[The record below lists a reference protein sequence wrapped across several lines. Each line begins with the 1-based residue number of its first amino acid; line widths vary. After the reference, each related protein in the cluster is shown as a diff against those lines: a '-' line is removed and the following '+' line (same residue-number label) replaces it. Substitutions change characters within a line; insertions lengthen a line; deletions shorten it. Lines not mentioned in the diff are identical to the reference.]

1 MRRSMWPG
9 AVTPALLLSL
19 SLLTT
24 CGGPASP
31 PEGTPSSASAS
42 STATSTPTTAETTA
56 TETTTAAASPTATG
70 SPTASAP
77 APAAWTTYTT
87 AAGDLSFD
95 LPSAWN
101 IKDPAGELA
110 EGGGAFAE
118 VTSEDGRLLATLRTN
133 MATGSTCTEKYPY
146 EVLES
151 EEMPQ
156 LAQYGTVPRYTFETR
171 GNATAAGP
179 PDTPAAAYGI
189 TTAPLPE
196 GDSACYMFH
205 FFTWPPNAAMFGAFY
220 NPELNLTPGDAS
232 LPYLEKAKLYAGTHE
247 YADIKRMITSLRP
260 AG

>member
-1 MRRSMWPG
+1 MRRSAWPG
-9 AVTPALLLSL
+9 AVTPAVLLSL
-19 SLLTT
+19 SLLTA
-24 CGGPASP
+24 CGGPANP
-31 PEGTPSSASAS
+31 PQATPSGASVSASA
-42 STATSTPTTAETTA
+42 TPVP
-56 TETTTAAASPTATG
+56 TETTTAAESPSAAPGSPTATA
-70 SPTASAP
+70 PASAS
-77 APAAWTTYTT
+77 WTTYTT

-95 LPSAWN
+95 LPSTWN

-151 EEMPQ
+151 QEMPQ

-171 GNATAAGP
+171 GNETAAGP

-189 TTAPLPE
+189 TSAPHPE
-196 GDSACYMFH
+196 GESACYMFH
-205 FFTWPPNAAMFGAFY
+205 FFTWPPNAATFGAFY
-220 NPELNLTPGDAS
+220 NPELNRTPGDPS
-232 LPYLEKAKLYAGTHE
+232 LPYLQKAKLYAGTQE
-247 YADIKRMITSLRP
+247 YRDIKRMISSLRP

>member
-1 MRRSMWPG
+1 MALEEAEMRRSVRPG
-9 AVTPALLLSL
+9 AVTPAVLLSL
-19 SLLTT
+19 SLLTA

-31 PEGTPSSASAS
+31 PQATPSSVPAS
-42 STATSTPTTAETTA
+42 SATAMPTPA
-56 TETTTAAASPTATG
+56 ETTTAAPLPTATD
-70 SPTASAP
+70 TAP
-77 APAAWTTYTT
+77 ASWTTYTT
-87 AAGDLSFD
+87 AAGDLMFD
-95 LPSAWN
+95 LPSRWS

-146 EVLES
+146 SVLES
-151 EEMPQ
+151 QEMPQ

-171 GNATAAGP
+171 GNDSAAGP

-189 TTAPLPE
+189 TSAPLPE

-205 FFTWPPNAAMFGAFY
+205 FFTWPPNAATFGAFY

-232 LPYLEKAKLYAGTHE
+232 LPYLEKAKLYAETPE
-247 YADIKRMITSLRP
+247 YRDIKRMITSLRP

>member
-1 MRRSMWPG
+1 MRRSTWPG
-9 AVTPALLLSL
+9 AALFLSFSLLTACGGPVSQPQATPSSVTPAASE
-19 SLLTT
+19 
-24 CGGPASP
+24 PATPTATMTAAPPSATVSP
-31 PEGTPSSASAS
+31 SASAPPS
-42 STATSTPTTAETTA
+42 
-56 TETTTAAASPTATG
+56 AS
-70 SPTASAP
+70 
-77 APAAWTTYTT
+77 WTTYTT
-87 AAGDLSFD
+87 AAGDLAFD
-95 LPSAWN
+95 LPSTWS
-101 IKDPAGELA
+101 ITDPAGELA

-146 EVLES
+146 SVLES
-151 EEMPQ
+151 QDLPQ

-171 GNATAAGP
+171 GNDAAAGP

-205 FFTWPPNAAMFGAFY
+205 FFNWPPNAATFGAFY
-220 NPELNLTPGDAS
+220 NPELNLTPGDPS
-232 LPYLEKAKLYAGTHE
+232 LPYLEKAKLYAGTPE

>member
-1 MRRSMWPG
+1 MRRSVWPG

-19 SLLTT
+19 LLLTA
-24 CGGPASP
+24 CGEPASP
-31 PEGTPSSASAS
+31 PQPSPSSASAS
-42 STATSTPTTAETTA
+42 ASASARATATPTAA
-56 TETTTAAASPTATG
+56 ETTTAAAPPSA
-70 SPTASAP
+70 TASAP
-77 APAAWTTYTT
+77 AQPSWTTYTT

-95 LPSAWN
+95 LPSTWN
-101 IKDPAGELA
+101 ITDPAGELA

-146 EVLES
+146 TVLES
-151 EEMPQ
+151 QEMPQ

-171 GNATAAGP
+171 GNATTAGP

-196 GDSACYMFH
+196 GDTACYMFH
-205 FFTWPPNAAMFGAFY
+205 FFNWPPNAATFGAFY
-220 NPELNLTPGDAS
+220 NPELNRTPGDAS
-232 LPYLEKAKLYAGTHE
+232 LPYLEKAKLYAGTQE
-247 YADIKRMITSLRP
+247 YKDIKRMITSLRP

>member
-1 MRRSMWPG
+1 MRRSARPG
-9 AVTPALLLSL
+9 AALLLSL
-19 SLLTT
+19 SLLTA
-24 CGGPASP
+24 CGGPAAAP
-31 PEGTPSSASAS
+31 QETPSSASAS
-42 STATSTPTTAETTA
+42 ATASTTKTAGASATPNPTT
-56 TETTTAAASPTATG
+56 
-70 SPTASAP
+70 SAP
-77 APAAWTTYTT
+77 ASASWTTYTT

-95 LPSAWN
+95 LPSSWN

-133 MATGSTCTEKYPY
+133 MATGSTCMEKYPY
-146 EVLES
+146 SVLES
-151 EEMPQ
+151 QDLPQ

-171 GNATAAGP
+171 GNSTSPGP
-179 PDTPAAAYGI
+179 PETPAAAYGI

-205 FFTWPPNAAMFGAFY
+205 FFNWPPNAATFGAFY
-220 NPELNLTPGDAS
+220 NPELNLTPGDPS
-232 LPYLEKAKLYAGTHE
+232 RPYLEKAKLYAGTPE

>member
-1 MRRSMWPG
+1 MRRSTRPG
-9 AVTPALLLSL
+9 AGTPAVLLSL
-19 SLLTT
+19 WLLTA
-24 CGGPASP
+24 CGGQAGQPQ
-31 PEGTPSSASAS
+31 GTSSGVTATASA
-42 STATSTPTTAETTA
+42 TPTRTQ
-56 TETTTAAASPTATG
+56 TTTAAPSPSASGGPSVASP
-70 SPTASAP
+70 SAS
-77 APAAWTTYTT
+77 WTTYTT
-87 AAGDLSFD
+87 AAGDLAFD
-95 LPSAWN
+95 LPSTWN

-146 EVLES
+146 SVLES
-151 EEMPQ
+151 QEMPQ

-171 GNATAAGP
+171 GNDIAAGP

-205 FFTWPPNAAMFGAFY
+205 FFNWPPNAATFGAFY
-220 NPELNLTPGDAS
+220 NPELNLTPGDPS
-232 LPYLEKAKLYAGTHE
+232 LPYLEKAKLYAGTPE

>member
-1 MRRSMWPG
+1 MRRSVWPG
-9 AVTPALLLSL
+9 AAVLLSA
-19 SLLTT
+19 SLLTA
-24 CGGPASP
+24 CGGPAAQP
-31 PEGTPSSASAS
+31 QATPSG
-42 STATSTPTTAETTA
+42 TTSTTSEPAAPTSP
-56 TETTTAAASPTATG
+56 TTTAATMT
-70 SPTASAP
+70 PTASAP
-77 APAAWTTYTT
+77 ASASLWTTYTT
-87 AAGDLSFD
+87 AAGDLAFD
-95 LPSAWN
+95 LPSTWN

-118 VTSEDGRLLATLRTN
+118 VTNEDGRLLATLRTN

-146 EVLES
+146 SVLKS
-151 EEMPQ
+151 QEMPQ

-171 GNATAAGP
+171 GNSTAAGP

-205 FFTWPPNAAMFGAFY
+205 FFNWPPNAATFGAFY

-232 LPYLEKAKLYAGTHE
+232 LPYLEKAKLYAGTQE
-247 YADIKRMITSLRP
+247 YREIKRMITSLRP

>member
-1 MRRSMWPG
+1 MRRSRQPG
-9 AVTPALLLSL
+9 VAVLLLLSL
-19 SLLTT
+19 TA
-24 CGGPASP
+24 CGGQAGSPQASP
-31 PEGTPSSASAS
+31 SSVTSVASEPATPTATATAATPS
-42 STATSTPTTAETTA
+42 
-56 TETTTAAASPTATG
+56 ATG

-77 APAAWTTYTT
+77 APASWTTYTT
-87 AAGDLSFD
+87 AAGDLAFD
-95 LPSAWN
+95 LPSSWSVT
-101 IKDPAGELA
+101 DPAGELA

-118 VTSEDGRLLATLRTN
+118 VSSEDGRLLATLRTN

-146 EVLES
+146 SVLES

-171 GNATAAGP
+171 GNDAAAGP

-205 FFTWPPNAAMFGAFY
+205 FFNWPPNAATFGAFY
-220 NPELNLTPGDAS
+220 NPELNVTPGDPS
-232 LPYLEKAKLYAGTHE
+232 LPYLEKAKLYAGTPE

>member
-1 MRRSMWPG
+1 MRRSRRPG
-9 AVTPALLLSL
+9 VAVLLLLSF
-19 SLLTT
+19 TA
-24 CGGPASP
+24 CGGQAGSPQSSPSSVTSPVTVTATATTTETAPASAP
-31 PEGTPSSASAS
+31 PS
-42 STATSTPTTAETTA
+42 ETT
-56 TETTTAAASPTATG
+56 
-70 SPTASAP
+70 SAP
-77 APAAWTTYTT
+77 APASWTTYTT
-87 AAGDLSFD
+87 AAGDLAFD
-95 LPSAWN
+95 LPSTWSVT
-101 IKDPAGELA
+101 DPAGELA

-146 EVLES
+146 SVLES

-171 GNATAAGP
+171 GNDAAAGP

-205 FFTWPPNAAMFGAFY
+205 FFNWPPNAATFGAFY
-220 NPELNLTPGDAS
+220 NPELNLTPGDPS
-232 LPYLEKAKLYAGTHE
+232 LPYLEKAKLYAGTPE

>member
-1 MRRSMWPG
+1 MRWSVWPG
-9 AVTPALLLSL
+9 AVTPAVLLSL
-19 SLLTT
+19 SLVTA

-31 PEGTPSSASAS
+31 PQGTPSSASAS
-42 STATSTPTTAETTA
+42 SIVTSTPTPAETT
-56 TETTTAAASPTATG
+56 TGETTTAAASPTAAG

-77 APAAWTTYTT
+77 APASWTTYTT

-95 LPSAWN
+95 LPSTWN

-118 VTSEDGRLLATLRTN
+118 VSSEDGRLLATLRTN

-151 EEMPQ
+151 QDLPQ
-156 LAQYGTVPRYTFETR
+156 LQQDDRMPRYTFETR

-189 TTAPLPE
+189 TISPLPE
-196 GDSACYMFH
+196 GDSACYIFH

-232 LPYLEKAKLYAGTHE
+232 LPYLEKAKLYAGTQE